1 MYTSGILLSHN
12 KEWNNSAAAMW
23 VDIREVFILSEVGQ
37 TDNDKYDTTFKKKI
51 QMNLYTNV
59 KEKYTQGHGK

>member
-1 MYTSGILLSHN
+1 
-12 KEWNNSAAAMW
+12 MW